1 MRLEYNEE
9 QEKELRITEIEAIL
23 ENGLYENELEEHRLE
38 IELQFLQD
46 NEKHN

>member
-1 MRLEYNEE
+1 MRLEYNEK

-23 ENGLYENELEEHRLE
+23 ENKLYENELEEHRLE

-46 NEKHN
+46 K